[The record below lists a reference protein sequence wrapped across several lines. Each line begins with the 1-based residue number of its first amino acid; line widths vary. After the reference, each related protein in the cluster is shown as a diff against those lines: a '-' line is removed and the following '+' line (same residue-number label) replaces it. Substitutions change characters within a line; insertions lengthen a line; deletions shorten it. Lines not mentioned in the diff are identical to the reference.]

1 MRKIKKIILVIFV
14 QIYFVHPILPQ
25 KINFDNTTSNKYKRL
40 TFEHLSIENG
50 LSQIAVN
57 AILQDS
63 KGFLWFGTEDG
74 LNRYDGYK
82 FEIFKPEPNNKN
94 AIYDNFIWDLFE
106 DSDNN
111 IWIGTNSGGLNKYN
125 YVTNSFKHFLQ
136 DSENKNTLSNNNVR
150 VIYED
155 KHNIL
160 WIGYNN
166 GMLDKFNKQK
176 NSFESIK
183 LIIDTKENI
192 SSIRAICEDNYGN
205 LWIGTEGNGLIKL
218 NSDGQIKKVYKNSKL
233 NKKSLSGN
241 SIWSLL
247 VDGNNLWVGTYNQGL
262 NKLNIKT
269 GEITYYKKNKNR
281 TSIIN
286 NNITD
291 LMLDQNKYLW
301 ITTEDGL
308 SILDTKKNIFIN
320 YQNDISDLSSISN
333 NFVRTVIQDNSG
345 LIWLGTVGGGVNK
358 VNLDRKFKHFFHNPS
373 DVNSLSHNVIRSI
386 YEDRNNNI
394 WIGTLGKGLNKFN
407 KYKNRFQHFYNNPK
421 SKIKL
426 SENIVS
432 SLFEDEENNLWIG
445 TWGGG
450 LDRITFNNHNTNS
463 TIKEITFFKHN
474 EKDNQS
480 ISSNIVQAIYKDSK
494 KNFWIGTEEGLEL
507 FFPKSGK
514 FFHFKS
520 DLNKPESLSDNRI
533 QSKCIIEDKIGNL
546 WIGTWRGLNRVII
559 KNKINEKSSPKIS
572 FQRFLHNPSDTNSIS
587 DNRILSMYEDSINKD
602 SNKVILWLGTIG
614 GGLNKLNI
622 EIEKD
627 SIKNIRYKNYTEQ
640 DGLPN
645 NVIYGILSDE
655 NGNLWLSTNNGISKF
670 NPFTEKFRNY
680 DILDGLQSNQ
690 FFWGAFC
697 KARDGEL
704 FFGGVNGLNSFYPNE
719 LKDNEH
725 IPPIYITNISFIP
738 SKKKNKI
745 PVKKSA
751 LWNGKNLK
759 LPYDTYT
766 LNIEFAALDFTTP
779 QKNKYKYKLKNVDN
793 NWIIASHKNTV
804 QYSNISEGEY
814 EFNVIGSNNDAVW
827 NNIGTSILITIET
840 PFWKTW
846 WFITISFLLL
856 AILVGYFIYTQV
868 QNMLAV
874 ERLRTKLAADL
885 HDSIGSSLT
894 EISILSEV
902 ISTRLKN
909 VDNDVKKSL
918 NKISS
923 KSRSLI
929 DKMSDIVWLVNPQR
943 DSLYDLILRLQDTYS
958 ELLAD
963 TAISFRSENLKSLEK
978 ISLSMEHRQH
988 LFLIFKEAINNSVTH
1003 SGCTEIV
1010 LNAEVKNKKLEMV
1023 LADNGRGFNAK
1034 EYHKGN
1040 GLVNMQKRAKVIG
1053 GKLIISS
1060 ELGKG
1065 TTVKYIGKIL

>member
-1 MRKIKKIILVIFV
+1 MYFAFPVLSQKNEFIKV
-14 QIYFVHPILPQ
+14 
-25 KINFDNTTSNKYKRL
+25 NGKYKRL

-82 FEIFKPEPNNKN
+82 FDIFKPITGNNSSIN
-94 AIYDNFIWDLFE
+94 DNFIWDIFE
-106 DSDNN
+106 DSQNN
-111 IWIGTNSGGLNKYN
+111 LWIGTNSGGLNKYN
-125 YVTNSFKHFLQ
+125 YGTNSFQHFLNNPK
-136 DSENKNTLSNNNVR
+136 NKNSLNNNNVR
-150 VIYED
+150 VIYES
-155 KHNIL
+155 KKNLL

-166 GMLDKFNKQK
+166 GALNKFNKQE
-176 NSFESIK
+176 NSFESVN
-183 LIIDTKENI
+183 LIINGKKN
-192 SSIRAICEDNYGN
+192 SNSIRAICEDNNEN
-205 LWIGTEGNGLIKL
+205 LWIGTDGNGLIKL
-218 NSDGQIKKVYKNSKL
+218 NNDGKIIRVFKNSKL
-233 NKKSLSGN
+233 NNNSLSGN
-241 SIWSLL
+241 FIWSLL
-247 VDGNNLWVGTYNQGL
+247 VDGNVLWIGTYNQGL

-269 GEITYYKKNKNR
+269 GKISHYKKNKGKA
-281 TSIIN
+281 SIIN

-291 LMLDQNKYLW
+291 LMLDQNKHLW

-308 SILDTKKNIFIN
+308 SILDTRKNIFIN
-320 YQNDISDLSSISN
+320 YQNDIADLSSISN

-345 LIWLGTVGGGVNK
+345 LIWFGTVGGGVNK

-386 YEDRNNNI
+386 YEDTNNNI
-394 WIGTLGKGLNKFN
+394 WIGTLGKGLDKFN
-407 KYKNRFQHFYNNPK
+407 KYKNTFQHFYSNSK
-421 SKIKL
+421 SRIKL

-432 SLFEDEENNLWIG
+432 SLYEDEEKKLWIG

-463 TIKEITFFKHN
+463 TIKDIAFFKHH
-474 EKDNQS
+474 EKDNKS
-480 ISSNIVQAIYKDSK
+480 ISSNIVQAIFKDSK
-494 KNFWIGTEEGLEL
+494 NNFWIGTEEGLEL

-520 DLNKPESLSDNRI
+520 DLNNPESLSDNRI

-559 KNKINEKSSPKIS
+559 KNKINENSSPQIS
-572 FQRFLHNPSDTNSIS
+572 FERFLHNPSDTNSIS
-587 DNRILSMYEDSINKD
+587 DNRILSIYEDRKNKVP
-602 SNKVILWLGTIG
+602 NMVILWLGTIG

-622 EIEKD
+622 EIEND
-627 SIKNIRYKNYTEQ
+627 SIKNISYKNYMEQ

-670 NPFTEKFRNY
+670 NPYTEKFRNY

-704 FFGGVNGLNSFYPNE
+704 FFGGVNGFNSFYPNE
-719 LKDNEH
+719 LKDNKH

-738 SKKKNKI
+738 SNKKTKI
-745 PVKKSA
+745 PVEKTA
-751 LWNGKNLK
+751 LWNGKNIK

-766 LNIEFAALDFTTP
+766 LNFEFAALDFTTP
-779 QKNKYKYKLKNVDN
+779 QRNQYKYKLKNVDN
-793 NWIIASHKNTV
+793 NWVVASHKNSV
-804 QYSNISEGEY
+804 QYSNINEGEY
-814 EFNVIGSNNDAVW
+814 EFKVIGSNNDAVW
-827 NNIGTSILITIET
+827 NNVGTSILITIET

-846 WFITISFLLL
+846 WFITLSLLFL
-856 AILVGYFIYTQV
+856 AILIGYFIYTQV

-909 VDNDVKKSL
+909 VDTDVKKSL

-923 KSRSLI
+923 KSRNLI

-978 ISLSMEHRQH
+978 ISLSMENRQH

-1010 LNAEVKNKKLEMV
+1010 LNAKVKNKKLEMV
-1023 LADNGRGFNAK
+1023 LNDNGKGFDTK
-1034 EYHKGN
+1034 KFHKGN
-1040 GLVNMQKRAKVIG
+1040 GLVNMQKRAKSIG
-1053 GKLIISS
+1053 GKLIINS

-1065 TTVKYIGKIL
+1065 TTVKYIGNIL